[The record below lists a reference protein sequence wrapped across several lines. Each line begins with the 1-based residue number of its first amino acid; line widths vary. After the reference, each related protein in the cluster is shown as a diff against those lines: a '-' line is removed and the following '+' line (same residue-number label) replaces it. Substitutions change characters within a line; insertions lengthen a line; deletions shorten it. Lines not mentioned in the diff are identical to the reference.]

1 MKFNFNNYKCFYPR
15 VQLGQGHMVIQ
26 FNFFNKLE
34 LGSTKLSE
42 FFFFFL
48 RSLLDCYLNNLIQIK
63 SHSIHLLSYYMS
75 DLVLCYPLSVSLCI
89 KYKLVANPCNVR
101 ENFA

>member
-34 LGSTKLSE
+34 LGSTKLSDFL
-42 FFFFFL
+42 FFFYFEKFI
-48 RSLLDCYLNNLIQIK
+48 RLL
-63 SHSIHLLSYYMS
+63 
-75 DLVLCYPLSVSLCI
+75 P
-89 KYKLVANPCNVR
+89 
-101 ENFA
+101 E

>member
-42 FFFFFL
+42 IFFFFFFEKFI
-48 RSLLDCYLNNLIQIK
+48 RLL
-63 SHSIHLLSYYMS
+63 
-75 DLVLCYPLSVSLCI
+75 P
-89 KYKLVANPCNVR
+89 
-101 ENFA
+101 E

>member
-42 FFFFFL
+42 IFFFFFEKFI
-48 RSLLDCYLNNLIQIK
+48 R
-63 SHSIHLLSYYMS
+63 LLS
-75 DLVLCYPLSVSLCI
+75 
-89 KYKLVANPCNVR
+89 
-101 ENFA
+101 E